1 MLLNGTLLFPVAL
14 AAVGFMAT
22 FFAIPHL
29 AQVASRYGLVD
40 QPSFRKIHDSPT
52 PLCGGIAI
60 FIPAAGALLLCTGL
74 SYFHYLRLGP
84 TTTQLATL
92 LIACAWM
99 LLLGIVDDK
108 QQLSW
113 KQKLLGQCTGIL
125 LLIMGGHSVRSA
137 TVPFFGPVDF
147 GWTGPLVFGLAV
159 LAVTNAINLI
169 DGLDGLAAGICFFAS
184 LVYGIVGLYKGDVFA
199 CAMGFVLSGSLLG
212 FLPFNFPPARVFLG
226 DAGSLMLGFLLGTL
240 ATSYAASQYVG
251 QRSATFGVMLAPFL
265 PFGIALLDV
274 ALAIIRR
281 WIRGGHIFLPDSDH
295 LHHRLLAEFKNPR
308 VAVGVIYA
316 ISLLFAALSVMV
328 TLTPDRAFSLS
339 HYGLFIACA
348 VVLSA
353 IILISY
359 RVDHLSQ
366 VLIDR
371 PAFQFLDAYRNFM
384 SVRVLRSKTEEEL
397 IGLLQSGVRDLQF
410 DSVEVSR
417 NGNGPVA
424 HWRRP
429 TKAHVGA
436 PRVIIKKD
444 LEDFGLSI
452 RATLPTHENEAYQK
466 YLESVWMDALN
477 FFAVAYSRTMRP
489 CSPTQRHHA
498 GDHVEVIRLAQK

>member
-1 MLLNGTLLFPVAL
+1 MLLNGTLFFPVAL
-14 AAVGFMAT
+14 AAAGFITT

-29 AQVASRYGLVD
+29 ARLASRHGLVD
-40 QPSFRKIHDSPT
+40 QPSFRKIHDRPT

-60 FIPAAGALLLCTGL
+60 FIPAAGALAVCTAL
-74 SYFHYLRLGP
+74 SFFHYLRLGP
-84 TTTQLATL
+84 STTQMATL
-92 LIACAWM
+92 LIGSAWM

-108 QQLSW
+108 QSLPW
-113 KQKLLGQCTGIL
+113 RQKLAGQCAGIL
-125 LLIMGGHSVRSA
+125 LLILGGHSVRSA

-159 LAVTNAINLI
+159 LVVANAINLI

-184 LVYGIVGLYKGDVFA
+184 LVYGVVGLYKGDVFA
-199 CAMGFVLSGSLLG
+199 CTMGFVLSGSLLG

-240 ATSYAASQYVG
+240 ATSAASSQYGG

-281 WIRGGHIFLPDSDH
+281 WIRGGRIFLPDSDH
-295 LHHRLLAEFKNPR
+295 LHHRLLAEFKSPR

-316 ISLLFAALSVMV
+316 ISLLFAVLSIMM
-328 TLTPDRAFSLS
+328 TLSPDRAFSLA
-339 HYGLFIACA
+339 HYALIVSCA

-353 IILISY
+353 VILRSY
-359 RVDHLSQ
+359 RVNHLSQ

-410 DSVEVSR
+410 DSVEVSC
-417 NGNGPVA
+417 NGNGPLA
-424 HWRRP
+424 HWTRP
-429 TKAHVGA
+429 VKAHAGA

-444 LEDFGLSI
+444 FEDLGLSI
-452 RATLPTHENEAYQK
+452 KATLPTHDSEPYQK
-466 YLESVWMDALN
+466 YLESVWMDILGSFAL
-477 FFAVAYSRTMRP
+477 VYSKTMRP
-489 CSPTQRHHA
+489 SGQTQPHYGAEHDLVTRSA
-498 GDHVEVIRLAQK
+498 AP